1 MARKGKKIY
10 SVERE
15 KNFRYEKLGFQTKVR
30 DMFEGSLYDP
40 EYWVGLDGTKTVD
53 EIFEDIRENVL
64 RVSSDLKEGD
74 GFGKVGKLWSE
85 GFY

>member
-1 MARKGKKIY
+1 MARKGKFFYSGRKKI
-10 SVERE
+10 
-15 KNFRYEKLGFQTKVR
+15 FRYEKLGFQTKVR

-40 EYWVGLDGTKTVD
+40 EYWVGLDGTKSVD
-53 EIFEDIRENVL
+53 EIFEEVRENVL
-64 RVSSDLKEGD
+64 RVSSDLKENS